1 MFRPIRGHQASSH
14 CVPETGLSQREVT
27 PPGMQR
33 LCKTRT
39 QTIPLIIRHTAS
51 MEKIHSH
58 WPLPASLP
66 ELHLPSNQILIR
78 CFNHPQ
84 TTPTQKTCLP
94 PNLSLA
100 PKRLET
106 TTIQYLVALARA
118 LKREKE
124 IKHPH

>member
-1 MFRPIRGHQASSH
+1 MSRPARGHQASTH
-14 CVPETGLSQREVT
+14 CVPETGLSRREVRQA
-27 PPGMQR
+27 GHR
-33 LCKTRT
+33 GCRTRT
-39 QTIPLIIRHTAS
+39 QTVPLLIRHTAS
-51 MEKIHSH
+51 KEKIHSR
-58 WPLPASLP
+58 WPLPASPP

-84 TTPTQKTCLP
+84 TTRTQKTCLP
-94 PNLSLA
+94 PNLSLV

-106 TTIQYLVALARA
+106 TTIQYLVALTRA